1 MANYLI
7 KSSLCLLVLLVF
19 YHLFLERE
27 KMHKFNRFYL
37 LGSVLFSFCAP
48 LFVIY
53 VEATQIPVEI
63 IQSIPLQ
70 DSFEIV
76 ESQPTIIFEEKFDYS
91 LLLYGFYALVTLFL
105 LTRFFKNIINI
116 FLRIKHHTKI
126 KINNATI
133 VLLNDDVI
141 PHTFWNYIFISKKE
155 YENKNFNKELLT
167 HELTHVAQYHTLD
180 ILCIELLKIVFWFNP
195 LLYILKRLLQL
206 NHEFLADEKVIKEH
220 KNISNYQS
228 LLLEK
233 SLHATSYQLTS
244 NLNYLV
250 TKKRLTM
257 MTKRINKYSWL
268 KQLAIAPLLAGLF
281 FVFAE
286 RVEAQEIN
294 EFNKQNLNDIVL
306 EAYQEYGFRN
316 TYFSTKDEKNNTI
329 KVPFTLL
336 NNKKDVGPPEP
347 LILKKKIMSNEFF
360 NRLTEEGLDKI
371 IFINNVNVSFDEL
384 EKYSPSDFSYYSW
397 NYANYNSKINRYMK
411 HYFLETPEY
420 FEIQNKKRKKEF
432 LDFLEKRKKLKINEK
447 AINELVLSKSQNFH
461 IESYVSLYNNY
472 ESRRN
477 EKPHF
482 LEKTKED
489 KQNLINRYT
498 FLEEQYSKLSS
509 EDKKKVKKP
518 INPFY
523 PYKKLIKDD
532 KVFYKFGNELIEES
546 QSIAQKPTQKQN
558 SNLADFN
565 IKIEKIGSTFKL
577 KCTKGCDWE
586 ELTFN
591 LNENESKTVDKFGA
605 GNKTD
610 YSSNFKILVKNIEN
624 AITNYTFT
632 VESLKG
638 TNWLNKSKLY
648 TKNKTEITQYLF

>member
-19 YHLFLERE
+19 YHLFLEKE

-37 LGSVLFSFCAP
+37 LGSVLFSFFAP

-180 ILCIELLKIVFWFNP
+180 ILCVEILKIVFWFNP

-257 MTKRINKYSWL
+257 MTKRTHKYSWL

-286 RVEAQEIN
+286 RVEAQEVII
-294 EFNKQNLNDIVL
+294 E
-306 EAYQEYGFRN
+306 E
-316 TYFSTKDEKNNTI
+316 KDEPIETIIEQNTNI
-329 KVPFTLL
+329 TEE
-336 NNKKDVGPPEP
+336 D
-347 LILKKKIMSNEFF
+347 LKKYKLLVSKAKNSEIIKQKDLIWMMGTYQGMSKNQ
-360 NRLTEEGLDKI
+360 R
-371 IFINNVNVSFDEL
+371 
-384 EKYSPSDFSYYSW
+384 
-397 NYANYNSKINRYMK
+397 
-411 HYFLETPEY
+411 
-420 FEIQNKKRKKEF
+420 
-432 LDFLEKRKKLKINEK
+432 
-447 AINELVLSKSQNFH
+447 
-461 IESYVSLYNNY
+461 
-472 ESRRN
+472 
-477 EKPHF
+477 
-482 LEKTKED
+482 
-489 KQNLINRYT
+489 
-498 FLEEQYSKLSS
+498 
-509 EDKKKVKKP
+509 
-518 INPFY
+518 
-523 PYKKLIKDD
+523 
-532 KVFYKFGNELIEES
+532 
-546 QSIAQKPTQKQN
+546 
-558 SNLADFN
+558 
-565 IKIEKIGSTFKL
+565 
-577 KCTKGCDWE
+577 
-586 ELTFN
+586 
-591 LNENESKTVDKFGA
+591 KTVDNIFHYVMPVNLTLSKRE
-605 GNKTD
+605 
-610 YSSNFKILVKNIEN
+610 VKKEQL
-624 AITNYTFT
+624 
-632 VESLKG
+632 EK
-638 TNWLNKSKLY
+638 W
-648 TKNKTEITQYLF
+648 KNKENYAIWIDGKTQDNSALKISKIINKLCLEVSNKQSSYINNNNSNEDDGLDNSINNMDIDFIINNEHTLNIHVLLQLKNKVNKFIQFQIYYLFLRHID